1 MTMFHALFMGV
12 LPTLLLVW
20 IGTRVRPAANGRQDA
35 VRWLRFLLG
44 TLTLLLVVLVVTAL
58 LDSRISSFFFMFLL
72 PTMCGAIAA
81 LFLHLFSGG
90 IVWSRNLRTLPLFLV
105 VLGLFIGIGL
115 AGEPAIPV
123 YIILGG
129 ILIAFI
135 WRVWSWVG
143 RWFLVAYAVMVLLL
157 LVSIRTTDTHRP
169 LIESPVW
176 LANIVQIA
184 ISLMPGMAIIV
195 AARLVHAGQ
204 VDDKPVD
211 WRKAILAFVLIP
223 LILLLVGYQIGI
235 ASIWDVAT
243 DGLGGI
249 FFWGLTSVVGIAS
262 AIQLAWSLPGK
273 RKLAAL
279 AFAVVVPVS
288 MMVAHRIGTYG
299 PHGQWGM
306 LPTMVT
312 EQRAEAVNRAIQRYH
327 KQNGDYPRALTD
339 LTPLYLV
346 YIPNPLII
354 PGQTWCYEGGH
365 NYYRLGYVYRQFFSS
380 PASVRVHATVGK
392 PSVSAWGCEDE
403 AAKYPAPPGYYG
415 P

>member
-12 LPTLLLVW
+12 LPALLLVW
-20 IGTRVRPAANGRQDA
+20 IGTRVRPATNGKQGA
-35 VRWLRFLLG
+35 VRWLLFLLG
-44 TLTLLLVVLVVTAL
+44 MLTLLLVALVIAML
-58 LDSRISSFFFMFLL
+58 LDGHTFSFLFIFLL

-81 LFLHLFSGG
+81 LFLHLFSGD
-90 IVWSRNLRTLPLFLV
+90 IVWSRNLRTLPLFLI
-105 VLGLFIGIGL
+105 VLGLFISVGL
-115 AGEPAIPV
+115 AGDPTALV

-129 ILIAFI
+129 ALIALV
-135 WRVWSWVG
+135 WQAWSWVG
-143 RWFLVAYAVMVLLL
+143 RWFLVAYAIMILLL
-157 LVSIRTTDTHRP
+157 LVSIWATDTHRR
-169 LIESPVW
+169 LIETPTW

-184 ISLMPGMAIIV
+184 VFLTPGIAIIV

-211 WRKAILAFVLIP
+211 WRKAILAFMLIL
-223 LILLLVGYQIGI
+223 LILLLVGYQIAI

-339 LTPLYLV
+339 LTPRYLV

-380 PASVRVHATVGK
+380 PASVRVHAAVGE
-392 PSVSAWGCEDE
+392 PPVSDWGCEEE